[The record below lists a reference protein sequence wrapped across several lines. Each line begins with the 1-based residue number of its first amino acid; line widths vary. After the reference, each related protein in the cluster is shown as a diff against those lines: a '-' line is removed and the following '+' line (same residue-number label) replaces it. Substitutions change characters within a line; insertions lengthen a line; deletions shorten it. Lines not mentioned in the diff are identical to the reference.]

1 MDILISYDTIVVNG
15 RALLIAF
22 PALAELLT
30 RFTSSSNPF
39 GICRSISSRSNF
51 FTINSY
57 KIKNLK
63 SLEIC
68 SYRETPYPPLVLF
81 PEAA

>member
-1 MDILISYDTIVVNG
+1 MSYDAFVVNG

-22 PALAELLT
+22 PALTEFFT
-30 RFTSSSNPF
+30 GFTSSSNPF
-39 GICRSISSRSNF
+39 GICRSIRSRSNF
-51 FTINSY
+51 FTISSY

-63 SLEIC
+63 SLGIC
-68 SYRETPYPPLVLF
+68 SYREPPFSPLVLF

>member
-1 MDILISYDTIVVNG
+1 MSYDTFVVNG

-30 RFTSSSNPF
+30 RFTSSSNPL
-39 GICRSISSRSNF
+39 G
-51 FTINSY
+51 
-57 KIKNLK
+57 
-63 SLEIC
+63 IC
-68 SYRETPYPPLVLF
+68 SYRETPYPSLVLF

>member
-1 MDILISYDTIVVNG
+1 VLDMDILMSYDTFVVNG

-30 RFTSSSNPF
+30 RFTSSSNPL
-39 GICRSISSRSNF
+39 G
-51 FTINSY
+51 
-57 KIKNLK
+57 
-63 SLEIC
+63 IC